1 MKTVSVVIPCY
12 NCSAYLAETLT
23 SVRAQTRPVLEV
35 IVVDDASTDD
45 SAAAASRFAEVQV
58 VRLPR
63 NSGISSARNAGLLA
77 ARGDLI
83 AWLDA
88 DDIWEPDHLATV
100 AGLLEQYPSAG
111 VAFSLTRGF
120 GVSQHVWDPVL
131 PPLKPVDAF
140 WPSWQQTVAQMST
153 CVVWREQVTALQG
166 FDPTIR
172 NVEDFEFFLRLARKY
187 PFVCTHQI
195 TARYRK
201 HPGSASRQVIPS
213 RMQEYATRVRVLAS
227 ARSTETPEFV
237 ARLEAE
243 WRRAWDI
250 RLQEAWG
257 ARNLLL
263 LRFYLGL
270 EILVPDAAAVGKRW
284 RRRAHLA
291 RLWKLWDLLH
301 GRIRPP
307 GSASPGTTSG
317 SPGHSLE

>member
-1 MKTVSVVIPCY
+1 MKTISAVIPCY
-12 NCSAYLAETLT
+12 NCGPYLAETLS
-23 SVRAQTRPVLEV
+23 SVRTQTRPVLEV

-45 SAAAASRFAEVQV
+45 SAAVASRFTEVQV

-63 NSGISSARNAGLLA
+63 NSGISCARNAGLLA

-120 GVSQHVWDPVL
+120 GVSQRVWEAAL
-131 PPLKPVDAF
+131 PALEPVDAF
-140 WPSWQQTVAQMST
+140 WQSWQQTIAQMST
-153 CVVWREQVTALQG
+153 CVVRREQIAALQG

-201 HPGSASRQVIPS
+201 HPGSASRQVIFS
-213 RMQEYATRVRVLAS
+213 RMQEYGTRARVLEA
-227 ARSTETPEFV
+227 ARRTETPEFV
-237 ARLEAE
+237 ARLESE
-243 WRRAWDI
+243 WRRAWDT

-257 ARNLLL
+257 ERNLPL

-270 EILVPDAAAVGKRW
+270 EVLVPQAATIANRW
-284 RRRAHLA
+284 RRRAQLA

-301 GRIRPP
+301 RRTSPS
-307 GSASPGTTSG
+307 GSAAVP
-317 SPGHSLE
+317 